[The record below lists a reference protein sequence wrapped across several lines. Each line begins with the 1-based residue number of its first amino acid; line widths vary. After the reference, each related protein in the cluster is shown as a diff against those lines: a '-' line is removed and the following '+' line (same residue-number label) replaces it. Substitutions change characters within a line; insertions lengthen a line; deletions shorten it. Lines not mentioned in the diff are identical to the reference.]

1 MAVLVTGGC
10 GFIGS
15 HACLELLQAGYET
28 VVIDNLTNS
37 QKRTVEKIE
46 EYTGRNITFYEG
58 DIRDAELLQNV
69 FHVHEIEAVIH
80 FAALKAVGESAEKP
94 LEYYHNNLV
103 GTITLLEV
111 MKNSG
116 CRTMIFSSS
125 ATVYGEA
132 ESIPI
137 TEECP
142 VGLCT
147 NPYGRTKQMT
157 EQILQDIYTADSA
170 WNITLLRYFNPIG
183 SHPSGIIGER
193 PNGTPNNLMPYI
205 TQVAAGH
212 QAVLSIF
219 GDDYPTVDGTGV
231 RDYIH
236 VVDLARAHV
245 KALEKLREKCGVHVY
260 NLGTGRGC
268 SVLEVVRTFE
278 QVTGQ
283 NVPYVIKE
291 RRTGDVAECYCDASK
306 AKQELGWESE
316 YTIEDMCRDAWNWE
330 CQFMNESERND
341 SI

>member
-1 MAVLVTGGC
+1 MTVLVTGGC

-15 HACLELLQAGYET
+15 HTCLELIRAGYET
-28 VVIDNLTNS
+28 VVIDNLSNS

-58 DIRDAELLQNV
+58 DIRDAELLQHV
-69 FHVHEIEAVIH
+69 FNVHEIEAVIH

-94 LEYYHNNLV
+94 LEYYNNNMV
-103 GTITLLEV
+103 GTIILLEV

-132 ESIPI
+132 EFIPI

-157 EQILQDIYTADSA
+157 EQILQDIYTADSS

-183 SHPSGIIGER
+183 AHPSGIIGER

-212 QAVLSIF
+212 QEVLSVF
-219 GDDYPTVDGTGV
+219 GDDYPTADGTGV

-245 KALEKLREKCGVHVY
+245 KALEKLSEKCGVHVY

-278 QVTGQ
+278 RVTGQ
-283 NVPYVIKE
+283 KVPYVIKA
-291 RRTGDVAECYCDASK
+291 RRAGDVAECYCDASK
-306 AKQELGWESE
+306 AKQELGWEAE
-316 YTIEDMCRDAWNWE
+316 YNIEDMCRDAWNWE
-330 CQFMNESERND
+330 LQMNG
-341 SI
+341 II